1 MRYSQISFPWT
12 SNSASHEGVPA
23 DHLIL
28 CLLAYLKAKLIWQIR
43 SLQRIAPVQGQCI
56 KSVTAAQHDDTH
68 GHPAAARCAL
78 QAFCHP
84 LSRDVDALGLRVDGI
99 KGQIFE
105 CAPEIAG
112 YSIVGPA
119 QGLPNPLRFADADYR
134 ASDKRL
140 PQRKLKCQGPRRH
153 VVFCTDGFDPLDGGK
168 SGVVHNLIRDAF
180 HLVAALGENT
190 TRIGGRVEYGIS
202 FLPGAGEDA
211 LSRAADG
218 MPGRA
223 DCQPR
228 LQPRW

>member
-1 MRYSQISFPWT
+1 MDQANPIIPAQGARSVLVHLVF
-12 SNSASHEGVPA
+12 EG
-23 DHLIL
+23 
-28 CLLAYLKAKLIWQIR
+28 R
-43 SLQRIAPVQGQCI
+43 TAPRATQTRPP
-56 KSVTAAQHDDTH
+56 S
-68 GHPAAARCAL
+68 ARCAF
-78 QAFCHP
+78 QAICHP
-84 LSRDVDALGLRVDGI
+84 LSRNVDALGLRVDGI
-99 KGQIFE
+99 RGQIFE

-112 YSIVGPA
+112 YSIGRPA
-119 QGLPNPLRFADADYR
+119 QGLPNTVGFAGADYR

-153 VVFCTDGFDPLDGGK
+153 VVFCTGGFDPLDGGK
-168 SGVVHNLIRDAF
+168 SGGVHNLIRDAF
-180 HLVAALGENT
+180 HRVAALGQNT

-228 LQPRW
+228 LQPRL